1 MNIIKRITGLFS
13 IMEDEVKSFRL
24 LFLQSLLIGFANSY
38 YYIVSSSF
46 LLKNVNIKSLPNA
59 YIITGIGGFVLIKL
73 YKSMQKKYG
82 ITGSYKLSIIVF
94 SLICFANFFAVYVF
108 GSNKSLSIF
117 FAYFIVLFATPFTT
131 IFSLGVFAQCSRLYN
146 ISQSKRLLALVV
158 SGEIIASVIAYLS
171 VPFLRGLINGNIYV
185 LLPVSGLIILFVFIP
200 FNKLLALNDSK
211 LNRQITVKEAQKIDL
226 SFFTKDKFYLL
237 IAITTIFSVFAIY
250 VVDYAYL
257 ISVRYMSNQTGIEI
271 AEIVSVFFF
280 IVKVGELS
288 FSFLSGNILS
298 NKGIKFSLLLLPII
312 LLSAA
317 SLAFVSGFLFNGLP
331 IFLLAFLFVAKLT
344 ERAIRKSITTPSVK
358 VLYQVAEPH
367 ERQEIEA
374 NIDGLLNQL
383 ATVLSGVLLLVIS
396 ILCFGDDMFSLLH
409 IFSFVCIVSFALW
422 SFFSLKMYDSYRIKI
437 KNFLSKLKET
447 DAGPHATSV
456 AHLSTLQSDDNTTVI
471 KDINN
476 AIKTVKNASKSELID
491 LIKLYNIK
499 QTIDITDNPE
509 KIAKKLINIYYS
521 NHFYFSRLLIIR
533 YLQYCSNDLS
543 NNFFE
548 ELWEVSD
555 LVGKLELIISFNEKP
570 HRNINVAFFER
581 LCEECAKEI
590 TWTEA
595 CLHDVAE
602 LKDEQLEKE
611 LNSHKSTVTYLLFE
625 LLKVIYEPSVMQVVF
640 DIITRDNTEL
650 ENQFFAL
657 ELLDI
662 TLRPG
667 LKEIIKHILEPTT
680 FDNKKQVLGKT
691 FHIYQLSP
699 KDRLIDI
706 MMKNYNLIDP
716 QLKETALIR
725 YSKITDEQN
734 VLSAFSSSSVENL
747 KYKADEISSGITEPA
762 YEAKLNVMASL
773 EENYEAVTPYSSYLF
788 NYALVNVN
796 NNKAHLNKHFI
807 KNNLP
812 VGYTLEMRSG
822 ANIAVKLD
830 ALALAILVTLKQNGI
845 KHD

>member
-46 LLKNVNIKSLPNA
+46 LLKNVNIKSLPTA
-59 YIITGIGGFVLIKL
+59 YIITGIGGFILIKL

-94 SLICFANFFAVYVF
+94 SLICFANFFAVYAF
-108 GSNKSLSIF
+108 GSNKALTIF

-211 LNRQITVKEAQKIDL
+211 LNRQITAKEAQKIDL

-298 NKGIKFSLLLLPII
+298 SKGIRFSLLLLPLI
-312 LLSAA
+312 LLGAS
-317 SLAFVSGFLFNGLP
+317 SLAFISGFLFDGLP

-383 ATVLSGVLLLVIS
+383 ATVLAGILLLIIS
-396 ILCFGDDMFSLLH
+396 VVFFGNDMFSLLH
-409 IFSFVCIVSFALW
+409 LFSFVCIVAFAVW
-422 SFFSLKMYDSYRIKI
+422 SFFSLKMYDSYRTKI
-437 KNFLSKLKET
+437 KNFLSKLKAAS
-447 DAGPHATSV
+447 DGNLVIHDKQASV
-456 AHLSTLQSDDNTTVI
+456 HLSELQSDDNSAIVR
-471 KDINN
+471 DINN
-476 AIKTVKNASKSELID
+476 AIKTVKNASKSELIG

-499 QTIDITDNPE
+499 QTLDINSDHPD
-509 KIAKKLINIYYS
+509 KIAKKAD
-521 NHFYFSRLLIIR
+521 
-533 YLQYCSNDLS
+533 Q
-543 NNFFE
+543 
-548 ELWEVSD
+548 
-555 LVGKLELIISFNEKP
+555 
-570 HRNINVAFFER
+570 
-581 LCEECAKEI
+581 
-590 TWTEA
+590 
-595 CLHDVAE
+595 
-602 LKDEQLEKE
+602 
-611 LNSHKSTVTYLLFE
+611 
-625 LLKVIYEPSVMQVVF
+625 
-640 DIITRDNTEL
+640 
-650 ENQFFAL
+650 
-657 ELLDI
+657 
-662 TLRPG
+662 
-667 LKEIIKHILEPTT
+667 HILQQSFLLQSPPHH
-680 FDNKKQVLGKT
+680 QV
-691 FHIYQLSP
+691 F
-699 KDRLIDI
+699 
-706 MMKNYNLIDP
+706 
-716 QLKETALIR
+716 A
-725 YSKITDEQN
+725 
-734 VLSAFSSSSVENL
+734 VLL
-747 KYKADEISSGITEPA
+747 
-762 YEAKLNVMASL
+762 
-773 EENYEAVTPYSSYLF
+773 
-788 NYALVNVN
+788 
-796 NNKAHLNKHFI
+796 
-807 KNNLP
+807 
-812 VGYTLEMRSG
+812 
-822 ANIAVKLD
+822 
-830 ALALAILVTLKQNGI
+830 
-845 KHD
+845 